1 MIPTWTDVHLAIRD
15 LDAPGPDTRALLF
28 AADQGLAFPLT
39 EEEDFAFS
47 LERNR
52 REPVEETDAAIV
64 WAEGHLPGA
73 QIQLFNVPLKGV
85 WSATL
90 VTRPGGAAA
99 HANALTPAFA
109 LVKAAVESLTLLS
122 DLARKGPLA

>member
-1 MIPTWTDVHLAIRD
+1 MIPTWNHVHVAIRG
-15 LDAPGPDTRALLF
+15 LHVPGPDTRVLLL
-28 AADQGLAFPLT
+28 AADRRLAFPLS

-52 REPVEETDAAIV
+52 REPVEETDAAIA

-85 WSATL
+85 WSATVAL
-90 VTRPGGAAA
+90 RPSGTAA
-99 HANALTPAFA
+99 HASAQTPAFA
-109 LVKAAVESLTLLS
+109 LVKAAAELLALIP
-122 DLARKGPLA
+122 DPAHKGPAA

>member
-1 MIPTWTDVHLAIRD
+1 MIPTWKDVHLAIRD
-15 LDAPGPDTRALLF
+15 LDVPGPDTRALLS
-28 AADQGLAFPLT
+28 AAERGLIFPLS

-52 REPVEETDAAIV
+52 REPVEETDAAIA

-90 VTRPGGAAA
+90 VTRPGGVAA

-109 LVKAAVESLTLLS
+109 LAKAAVETLTLLS
-122 DLARKGPLA
+122 DPARRGPAA

>member
-1 MIPTWTDVHLAIRD
+1 MIPTWAYVHGAIRG

-28 AADQGLAFPLT
+28 AADRGLAFPLT

-52 REPVEETDAAIV
+52 REPVEETDAAIA

-73 QIQLFNVPLKGV
+73 QVQLFNVPLKGV
-85 WSATL
+85 WSATV

-99 HANALTPAFA
+99 HANAVSPAFA
-109 LVKAAVESLTLLS
+109 LVKAAVEALSLLP
-122 DLARKGPLA
+122 DPARKGLAA

>member
-1 MIPTWTDVHLAIRD
+1 MIPTWKDAHLAIRA
-15 LDAPGPDTRALLF
+15 LEAPGPDTRALLF
-28 AADQGLAFPLT
+28 AADRGLVFPLT

-52 REPVEETDAAIV
+52 REPVEETDAAIT

-73 QIQLFNVPLKGV
+73 QVQLFNVPLKGV
-85 WSATL
+85 WSATV

-99 HANALTPAFA
+99 HANAVSPAFA
-109 LVKAAVESLTLLS
+109 LVKAAVEALSLLA
-122 DLARKGPLA
+122 DPARKGPLA